1 MLFIHRS
8 NFSILVKFVRLTD
21 HFVQYRGDIYTE
33 YALSISDIV
42 VTLTNTRLARHYS
55 EEVTAQLI
63 AERCDLSPS

>member
-42 VTLTNTRLARHYS
+42 VTLTNTRLAR
-55 EEVTAQLI
+55 
-63 AERCDLSPS
+63 R